1 MFVYKF
7 HCAQELTEGFT
18 DINVLII
25 PFKKRAAQS
34 VKQKF
39 ENLPTS

>member
-7 HCAQELTEGFT
+7 HCALELTEGFT
-18 DINVLII
+18 DINALII
-25 PFKKRAAQS
+25 PFKTNSTKQN

-39 ENLPTS
+39 EKS